1 MRTKRIKRPTPKR
14 KSSAFCNALTGII
27 QTQIQQYEYC
37 LNKLCCCERSSQF
50 TNRSYGFTK
59 PLITCRLPTLRLS
72 FMENIGYNKTV
83 NIDIKYI
90 DNLSNIG
97 KGLTLSLNFQEITI
111 FFLRNNVKPKFEKS
125 TLTDE

>member
-1 MRTKRIKRPTPKR
+1 M
-14 KSSAFCNALTGII
+14 
-27 QTQIQQYEYC
+27 Q
-37 LNKLCCCERSSQF
+37 
-50 TNRSYGFTK
+50 
-59 PLITCRLPTLRLS
+59 
-72 FMENIGYNKTV
+72 NIGYDKTV